1 MLRKWRLASSLL
13 RNPYKCLSCQFKY
26 LTTEENSYTSYY
38 DKSHNWTDRNHRQN
52 LLFPRNLQ
60 QLNISGV
67 NLGLLLRRQVSTVL
81 GNELN
86 NKGLPQ
92 DETTVK
98 PTPTTTA
105 TKTTPVISLET
116 DTHDELTGKSR
127 DREPVGLTPKRNK
140 AKEAARRRRNK
151 NILSQ
156 KMVANCIDIAGVSHH
171 IDDEK
176 DLLEEVL
183 HLLCS
188 IDAPV
193 RREDI
198 KLVRRANYWNRDALV
213 VCHFHDATT
222 MYSVLEHA
230 PKMSRLPRR
239 GNTNVYMV
247 RSMCG
252 AYRNIRFNYL
262 VPLQKAGKIAKFRV
276 GKNWCNEVKLT
287 KDGEWL
293 DVAHR
298 DDLVALGL
306 IDYVGKGERIL
317 GPYAAPVVETNLLDQ

>member
-1 MLRKWRLASSLL
+1 MASSLL
-13 RNPYKCLSCQFKY
+13 RNPSKCLSCHFKS
-26 LTTEENSYTSYY
+26 LTSEENSYASYY
-38 DKSHNWTDRNHRQN
+38 NKSHNWTDRNHRQN
-52 LLFPRNLQ
+52 LLFHRNLQ
-60 QLNISGV
+60 QLSISGG
-67 NLGLLLRRQVSTVL
+67 NLELLLRRQFSTL
-81 GNELN
+81 LDNKEFN
-86 NKGLPQ
+86 NKGFPQ
-92 DETTVK
+92 DETTGK
-98 PTPTTTA
+98 PTPTTTTA
-105 TKTTPVISLET
+105 KTTTPVTSLET

-127 DREPVGLTPKRNK
+127 DREAVGLTPKRNK

-171 IDDEK
+171 IDNEK

-183 HLLCS
+183 HLLRA

-198 KLVRRANYWNRDALV
+198 KLVRRANYWNRDSLV

-287 KDGEWL
+287 KDGEWV

-306 IDYVGKGERIL
+306 VDYLGKGERML
-317 GPYAAPVVETNLLDQ
+317 GPYAAPVVETNLLDQSR